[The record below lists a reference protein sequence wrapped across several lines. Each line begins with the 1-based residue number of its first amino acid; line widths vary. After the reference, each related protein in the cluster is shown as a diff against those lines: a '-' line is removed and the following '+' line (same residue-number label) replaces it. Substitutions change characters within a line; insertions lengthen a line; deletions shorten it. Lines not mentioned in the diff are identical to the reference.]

1 MEESNLQNQSGEP
14 RPAGLRP
21 GPSGWRIALGVLVSI
36 ATLGVTLVLGFLS
49 LCFGLLMSSS
59 SNTGSSDRA
68 FIYGLFSA
76 TVLVPIGGTWL
87 AVYLFRGPKRS
98 RTAVLGMP
106 TAASGSVPVV
116 VASVTAKE
124 VEERIVHLR
133 IVVLVAILA
142 DAALLVLNLS
152 RYPGTAYHMPLA
164 PIIVSFVL
172 YELPYVIALVGLR
185 NRGERWALS
194 LALVY
199 PILELCFTAFSFLTI
214 LAPLRSGTAIGGELL
229 LHYVVGVAID
239 LAVVIFAWR
248 AWQAARRGD
257 DAVQLTVWGAASAF
271 YLLVLHFITP
281 FLHRLVHF

>member
-1 MEESNLQNQSGEP
+1 VMEDSSAQHQGGTAAP
-14 RPAGLRP
+14 QVFRP
-21 GPSGWRIALGVLVSI
+21 GPGPWRVALGVLVSI

-59 SNTGSSDRA
+59 SVGSSDRA
-68 FIYGLFSA
+68 FVYGIFAA

-98 RTAVLGMP
+98 RTALAGIP
-106 TAASGSVPVV
+106 TAASGSVPLAVP
-116 VASVTAKE
+116 SVPATE
-124 VEERIVHLR
+124 LEERIVHLR

-152 RYPGTAYHMPLA
+152 RYRGMAYHMPLA

-172 YELPYVIALVGLR
+172 YQIPYVIALVGLR
-185 NRGERWALS
+185 SRGERWALS

-214 LAPLRSGTAIGGELL
+214 LAPLRSRTVIGGELL

-239 LAVVIFAWR
+239 VAVVIFAWR
-248 AWQAARRGD
+248 AWQATRTSD
-257 DAVQLTVWGAASAF
+257 DAMQLTVWGVASAF

-281 FLHRLVHF
+281 LLYRLVH